1 MNSLTFGQHT
11 MSRATTVSRR
21 TALLGALALPGV
33 ARAQSFPTRPLKI
46 VVPFPAGGAADI
58 TARLLGEKMSA
69 TLGQVVVIE
78 NRPGA
83 GGNIAAEAVARSA
96 PDGYSLFLGGATI
109 FCANKY
115 LYSSAMP
122 FDTMRDFVHVS
133 RVSVGTTLL
142 VVRADKP
149 WRDFA
154 GLVAA
159 AKAAPGKISTGSS
172 GIGTISHLTLSKLA
186 KEARIELNHVPY
198 RGLTPGLNDLLAGNV
213 DMLFDG
219 MPALVPH
226 VREGRL
232 RALAVGS
239 AKRVTYVPGIETVPS
254 MSELIPGT
262 DMDMEF
268 WYCISAPTGTPPAVV
283 QQLHA
288 ATIAAVRNQE
298 YGEKLLPLGFSP
310 ISDDTTA
317 GFTEYLRSQD
327 AVWRDLVQVSGARL
341 D

>member
-1 MNSLTFGQHT
+1 MPRAPRLSR
-11 MSRATTVSRR
+11 RAT
-21 TALLGALALPGV
+21 LLGALALPAV
-33 ARAQSFPTRPLKI
+33 ARAQGFPTRPLKI
-46 VVPFPAGGAADI
+46 VVPFPAAGAADI

-69 TLGQVVVIE
+69 TFGQPVVIE

-122 FDTMRDFVHVS
+122 FDTMRDFTHVS
-133 RVSVGTTLL
+133 RVSVGSTLL

-154 GLVAA
+154 GLVKA
-159 AKAAPGKISTGSS
+159 AKEAPGKISTGSS
-172 GIGTISHLTLSKLA
+172 GIGTISHLTISKLA
-186 KEARIELNHVPY
+186 KEAKIELNHVPY
-198 RGLTPGLNDLLAGNV
+198 RGLAPGLNDLLAGNV

-219 MPALVPH
+219 MPALMPH

-232 RALAVGS
+232 RPLAVGS
-239 AKRVTYVPGIETVPS
+239 AKRVTYVPGIEAVPS

-268 WYCISAPTGTPPAVV
+268 WYCISAPAGTPPAVV

-288 ATIAAVRNQE
+288 ATIAAVRSRD

-310 ISDDTTA
+310 VSDDSPA
-317 GFTEYLRSQD
+317 AFTEFLRSQD